1 MGGHP
6 LGWPPICRLADVY
19 TDRQLSGNVI
29 PEKGSTVV
37 NPQTAVTQ
45 GRSINLSAAGTALWL
60 LWTIRSTSTLRG

>member
-29 PEKGSTVV
+29 PEKGPTVV

-45 GRSINLSAAGTALWL
+45 RRSIIIAAGAALWL
-60 LWTIRSTSTLRG
+60 AWTIRLTSTLRG